1 MQMYF
6 AGLLC
11 HWIVL
16 ALEHKLTTKK
26 LVLGFFSRCYHSHC
40 QWAFINNPY
49 PALIIYSLDLFGKA
63 LERGLV
69 KALKK
74 LDDYLRTPLPE
85 EIDADSTEEE
95 KVSKRKFLD
104 GDDLTLA
111 DCNLLPKL
119 HVVKVKDVMRWS
131 EKPYLTWWALLW
143 QLSAK
148 AKVYFSREFLRPRR
162 AVWNTLLLF
171 HVSYRLNKGTLCL
184 VHGKTVPSL
193 ISGEDSTK
201 V

>member
-1 MQMYF
+1 MFLSNSY
-6 AGLLC
+6 
-11 HWIVL
+11 
-16 ALEHKLTTKK
+16 
-26 LVLGFFSRCYHSHC
+26 S
-40 QWAFINNPY
+40 
-49 PALIIYSLDLFGKA
+49 ALITYSLLFGKA

-85 EIDADSTEEE
+85 EIDADSTEDE

-131 EKPYLTWWALLW
+131 KKPYLTMKCPAPTAM
-143 QLSAK
+143 S
-148 AKVYFSREFLRPRR
+148 
-162 AVWNTLLLF
+162 
-171 HVSYRLNKGTLCL
+171 
-184 VHGKTVPSL
+184 
-193 ISGEDSTK
+193 
-201 V
+201 

>member
-1 MQMYF
+1 MCVYKQFLFCPNHSFF
-6 AGLLC
+6 A
-11 HWIVL
+11 
-16 ALEHKLTTKK
+16 
-26 LVLGFFSRCYHSHC
+26 F
-40 QWAFINNPY
+40 
-49 PALIIYSLDLFGKA
+49 FGKA

-131 EKPYLTWWALLW
+131 KKPYLTMMCLAVTAEYQSQCVFQQRVLKTSKNSLKYTFAL
-143 QLSAK
+143 QC
-148 AKVYFSREFLRPRR
+148 FLQ
-162 AVWNTLLLF
+162 VN
-171 HVSYRLNKGTLCL
+171 
-184 VHGKTVPSL
+184 
-193 ISGEDSTK
+193 
-201 V
+201 

>member
-1 MQMYF
+1 MSIYKQF
-6 AGLLC
+6 CPNHLFF
-11 HWIVL
+11 
-16 ALEHKLTTKK
+16 
-26 LVLGFFSRCYHSHC
+26 GFF
-40 QWAFINNPY
+40 
-49 PALIIYSLDLFGKA
+49 FGKA

-119 HVVKVKDVMRWS
+119 HVVKVKDVMR
-131 EKPYLTWWALLW
+131 
-143 QLSAK
+143 
-148 AKVYFSREFLRPRR
+148 
-162 AVWNTLLLF
+162 
-171 HVSYRLNKGTLCL
+171 
-184 VHGKTVPSL
+184 
-193 ISGEDSTK
+193 
-201 V
+201 

>member
-1 MQMYF
+1 M
-6 AGLLC
+6 
-11 HWIVL
+11 
-16 ALEHKLTTKK
+16 
-26 LVLGFFSRCYHSHC
+26 
-40 QWAFINNPY
+40 FINNSY
-49 PALIIYSLDLFGKA
+49 PALITYSLLFFGKG

-119 HVVKVKDVMRWS
+119 HVVKVKVFMRWS
-131 EKPYLTWWALLW
+131 KEPYLTLMCLALT
-143 QLSAK
+143 A
-148 AKVYFSREFLRPRR
+148 E
-162 AVWNTLLLF
+162 
-171 HVSYRLNKGTLCL
+171 C
-184 VHGKTVPSL
+184 
-193 ISGEDSTK
+193 
-201 V
+201 

>member
-1 MQMYF
+1 MSIYKQF
-6 AGLLC
+6 LSCPNHL
-11 HWIVL
+11 
-16 ALEHKLTTKK
+16 
-26 LVLGFFSRCYHSHC
+26 FFGV
-40 QWAFINNPY
+40 F
-49 PALIIYSLDLFGKA
+49 FGKA

-119 HVVKVKDVMRWS
+119 HVVKVKDVMR
-131 EKPYLTWWALLW
+131 
-143 QLSAK
+143 
-148 AKVYFSREFLRPRR
+148 
-162 AVWNTLLLF
+162 
-171 HVSYRLNKGTLCL
+171 
-184 VHGKTVPSL
+184 
-193 ISGEDSTK
+193 
-201 V
+201 